1 MAAKYI
7 SAGAGSGKTYTL
19 THILADRMVPQTNT
33 EPIDASGII
42 LTTFTKS
49 AAADFI
55 RKAREVLIGKN
66 RPDKA
71 AELDGALIGTVHSI
85 CERFIRKYWFELGL
99 TLPLNILSDVDK
111 KLYMSRIAETVAS
124 EDDILFFSEFAREFN
139 MNEDF
144 WKDSIAEII
153 NKKYSFGIEDFSES
167 RQASKEFIDSVFLG
181 DTPDP
186 KEITEHIVPFLEALL
201 DFVKTDNQNN
211 GVVDESKTSMK
222 KQRSLERVLS
232 DAASIFEK
240 ACLILSNIDTT
251 KKSIIRQDYWRDMV
265 EKREMDPEKIAGIAE
280 RYVLS
285 KEIGNRFKECTV
297 KLYHLAETWEEKY
310 DRFKKENGLLDFND
324 MEQKFIM
331 LLTEDKFKNVW
342 KDIKDTYKVM
352 MVDEFQDSN
361 PVQIKIFRELMELVD
376 ETIFVGDSKQAI
388 YGFRGTESSL
398 VDDFIQR
405 IPSKESL
412 KVSYRSRPELV
423 RAANDIFCKAYG
435 ITKQEPVPEDPKAP
449 YDGLS
454 LYPDRNKHDEQDP
467 ALQHWNA
474 PLKSSRSTKVDY
486 LYVGKRIR
494 EIVESENCLV
504 VRKVKNKET
513 GKEEEKTDII
523 HYGDIA
529 ILLRNGKSIG
539 DIAQKLRES
548 GVPVSIQE
556 TDFIGWAEVQLVL
569 SLLRYIIN
577 PKDRGA
583 RADIMHLIGGIST
596 EDIIKNSVE
605 DKDDSESSLFKW
617 LDDVRSRVSV
627 LSVSE
632 IVDSLALELDIHG
645 NTVPWGL
652 SKTRI
657 RNLDF
662 LSQVA
667 REYEQLCANMNTA
680 PSLPGFI
687 AYVYE
692 YEPEGHKVDRADT
705 VKVITC
711 HAAKGLEWPMVILD
725 ELDSLDISDQEI
737 AKKEVRGVHSFRKNG
752 SDQVQLLVFPEILLE
767 KHGSFTS
774 SKNIPKPIVEKMKET
789 EYFKGVT
796 QRKIEEEKNVL
807 YVAFTRAKDYL
818 ITLGYWKKSNYKKK
832 ADTTSKYSWLAN
844 CGAAAWKVGEMVH
857 VPDIDRF
864 TLWHTDH
871 PSAYYD
877 LQVLPEESDQNGTEP
892 QAWAISVKTDF
903 RDKYQSPSKHDNKD
917 QDSGSKPVR
926 FTEAFQGTE
935 MNHNIPN
942 VKSEKEDSDT
952 DNIVTRC
959 GTCIHHIFAA
969 YNPDSDKVD
978 MVQMADRIIKGMGL
992 SKEFPSPESVI
1003 DSAAQFFTWLK
1014 DKNGEGTAL
1023 HELPFVKKQKDGI
1036 IIRGEMD
1043 LVWDLPDGS
1052 CVLVDY
1058 KSFHDRN
1065 ELDAIKAHACK
1076 QGYPSQLKTYK
1087 ETLESGTEADHRKV
1101 KDVLIYYF
1109 ALGKVVK
1116 LDV

>member
-1 MAAKYI
+1 
-7 SAGAGSGKTYTL
+7 
-19 THILADRMVPQTNT
+19 MVPQTNT

-55 RKAREVLIGKN
+55 RKAREVLIDKN

-111 KLYMSRIAETVAS
+111 KLYMSRIAEIVAS
-124 EDDILFFSEFAREFN
+124 EDDVLFFSEFAREFN

-144 WKDSIAEII
+144 WKTALADII
-153 NKKYSFGIEDFSES
+153 NGKYSFGIEKLDNS
-167 RQASKEFIDSVFLG
+167 RDTSLSFIDNVFSG
-181 DTPDP
+181 S
-186 KEITEHIVPFLEALL
+186 EV
-201 DFVKTDNQNN
+201 NQDDRNRL
-211 GVVDESKTSMK
+211 TAI
-222 KQRSLERVLS
+222 LERVLKLVQDQNKVKETPTGKDREAKLKKTLS
-232 DAASIFEK
+232 ESVFVQAS
-240 ACLILSNIDTT
+240 LILSIIDFDKESVYT
-251 KKSIIRQDYWRDMV
+251 KGFWESLVKDGIDFIRISD
-265 EKREMDPEKIAGIAE
+265 IAGK
-280 RYVLS
+280 YVVSCTIKDRL
-285 KEIGNRFKECTV
+285 KECTR
-297 KLYHLAETWEEKY
+297 KLFVLAKAWEKEY
-310 DRFKKENGLLDFND
+310 EDFKKENGLLDFND
-324 MEQKFIM
+324 MEQKFIT
-331 LLTEDKFKNVW
+331 LLTEDKFKIVR

-361 PVQIKIFRELMELVD
+361 PVQIKIFRKLMELVG
-376 ETIFVGDSKQAI
+376 ETVLVGDGKQAI

-398 VDDFIQR
+398 VKEFIEE
-405 IPSKESL
+405 IPGKESL
-412 KVSYRSRPELV
+412 RISFRSRPELV

-435 ITKQEPVPEDPKAP
+435 ITKQEPVPDNPSAQ

-454 LYPDRNKHDEQDP
+454 LHPDRKTHDEQDP

-474 PLKSSRSTKVDY
+474 PLKSSKSTKVDY
-486 LYVGKRIR
+486 LYVGKKIR
-494 EIVESENCLV
+494 EIVESKNCLV

-513 GKEEEKTDII
+513 GKEEEKMDII

-596 EDIIKNSVE
+596 EDIIKNAVE

-667 REYEQLCANMNTA
+667 REYEQLCANMNTV

-692 YEPEGHKVDRADT
+692 YEPEGHKVDRANT

-711 HAAKGLEWPMVILD
+711 HAAKGLEWPMVILA
-725 ELDSLDISDQEI
+725 ELDCLDISDQEI

-774 SKNIPKPIVEKMKET
+774 SKNIPKPIVKKMKET
-789 EYFKGVT
+789 EYFKT
-796 QRKIEEEKNVL
+796 ITNRKIEEERNVL

-818 ITLGYWKKSNYKKK
+818 ITLGYTS
-832 ADTTSKYSWLAN
+832 SKYSWLAN
-844 CGAAAWKVGEMVH
+844 CGAAAWKVGKMVH

-871 PSAYYD
+871 LSAYYD

-892 QAWAISVKTDF
+892 QAWAIPVKTDF
-903 RDKYQSPSKHDNKD
+903 GDKYQSPSKHDRKKSD
-917 QDSGSKPVR
+917 PDTTCSVSKQV
-926 FTEAFQGTE
+926 TLTDVFQGKG
-935 MNHNIPN
+935 MIHNIPN
-942 VKSEKEDSDT
+942 DKNEKEDSDT

-969 YNPDSDKVD
+969 YNPNSDKVD

-992 SKEFPSPESVI
+992 TKEFPSPESVI
-1003 DSAAQFFTWLK
+1003 DSAAQFFGWLK
-1014 DKNGEGTAL
+1014 DAYGEGTAL
-1023 HELPFVKKQKDGI
+1023 HELPFVNKQKDGT

-1058 KSFHDRN
+1058 KSFHDN
-1065 ELDAIKAHACK
+1065 KELNAIKAHACK
-1076 QGYPSQLKTYK
+1076 LGYPSQLKTYK
-1087 ETLESGTEADHRKV
+1087 GMLESGSKKGRRKV

-1109 ALGKVVK
+1109 VLGKVVK
-1116 LDV
+1116 LDVY

>member
-7 SAGAGSGKTYTL
+7 SAGAGSGKTYKL

-55 RKAREVLIGKN
+55 RKAREVLIDKN

-111 KLYMSRIAETVAS
+111 KLYMSRIAEIVAS
-124 EDDILFFSEFAREFN
+124 EDDILFFSEFAREFS

-153 NKKYSFGIEDFSES
+153 NKKYSFGIENFSES

-181 DTPDP
+181 DTPDS
-186 KEITEHIVPFLEALL
+186 KEITELVIPFLKALL

-211 GVVDESKTSMK
+211 GVVDESTTGMK
-222 KQRSLERVLS
+222 RQRNLERVLS
-232 DAASIFEK
+232 DASSIFEK
-240 ACLILSNIDTT
+240 ACLILSNIDT
-251 KKSIIRQDYWRDMV
+251 KKRSIFKQDYWRDMV

-297 KLYHLAETWEEKY
+297 KLYDLAETWEEEY

-324 MEQKFIM
+324 MEQKFIT
-331 LLTEDKFKNVW
+331 LLTEDKFKNVR

-361 PVQIKIFRELMELVD
+361 PVQIRIFSQLMELVN
-376 ETIFVGDSKQAI
+376 ETVFVGDSKQAI

-405 IPSKESL
+405 ISSKEPL

-423 RAANDIFCKAYG
+423 RAANDIFCHAWRVSKH
-435 ITKQEPVPEDPKAP
+435 EPDPDNP
-449 YDGLS
+449 STQYDGLS
-454 LYPDRNKHDEQDP
+454 LHPDRKTHDGQDP
-467 ALQHWNA
+467 ALQHWNV
-474 PLKSSRSTKVDY
+474 PLKNTRSQKLDY

-504 VRKVKNKET
+504 VRKVKNQET
-513 GKEEEKTDII
+513 GKEEEKLDFIQ
-523 HYGDIA
+523 YGDIA
-529 ILLRNGKSIG
+529 ILLRNGTSIG

-569 SLLRYIIN
+569 SLIRYIIN
-577 PKDRGA
+577 PQDRGA
-583 RADIMHLIGGIST
+583 KADIMHLIGGIST
-596 EDIIKNSVE
+596 EDVIRNAIV

-617 LDDVRSRVSV
+617 LDDVRSRISV

-632 IVDSLALELDIHG
+632 IVNSLALELDIYG
-645 NTVPWGL
+645 NTISWGL
-652 SKTRI
+652 SETRI

-662 LSQVA
+662 LTQVA
-667 REYEQLCANMNTA
+667 KEYEQLCANMNTA
-680 PSLPGFI
+680 PTLPGFI
-687 AYVYE
+687 AYVYD
-692 YEPEGHKVDRADT
+692 YKAEGHKVDRADT
-705 VKVITC
+705 VKVLTC
-711 HAAKGLEWPMVILD
+711 HSAKGLEWPMVILD
-725 ELDSLDISDQEI
+725 ELDSLNISDQEI

-752 SDQVQLLVFPEILLE
+752 SDQVQLLVFPTILY
-767 KHGSFTS
+767 KNDRFTS

-789 EYFKGVT
+789 EYFKKIT
-796 QRKIEEEKNVL
+796 NRKIEEERNVL

-818 ITLGYWKKSNYKKK
+818 VTLGYWKKSKDKKK
-832 ADTTSKYSWLAN
+832 DDTTSKYSWLTN
-844 CGAAAWKVGEMVH
+844 CGAAAWKSSDK
-857 VPDIDRF
+857 VPVPAGYSFI
-864 TLWHTDH
+864 LWHTDH
-871 PSAYYD
+871 PSAFFD
-877 LQVLPEESDQNGTEP
+877 LQDINKPNQDVGQPKAWKIPETIVFD
-892 QAWAISVKTDF
+892 
-903 RDKYQSPSKHDNKD
+903 DKYQSPSKHDNKG

-926 FTEAFQGTE
+926 FTEAFQGKE
-935 MNHNIPN
+935 MNHSIPN
-942 VKSEKEDSDT
+942 DKSEKEDTDT
-952 DNIVTRC
+952 DNIITRC
-959 GTCIHHIFAA
+959 GTCIHNIYAA
-969 YNPDSDKVD
+969 YNPDSDKAD

-992 SKEFPSPESVI
+992 TKEFPSPESVI

-1014 DKNGEGTAL
+1014 DKYGEGTAL

-1043 LVWDLPDGS
+1043 LVWELPDGS

-1058 KSFHDRN
+1058 KSFHSRK
-1065 ELDAIKAHACK
+1065 ELYAIKAHACK
-1076 QGYPSQLKTYK
+1076 LGYPSQLRTYK

-1101 KDVLIYYF
+1101 KDILIYYF